1 MNKKHVLEGFR
12 VLDFTQVIAGPT
24 TTRLMA
30 EMGAEIIKV
39 ELSPTGDITR
49 SLPVDKA
56 GYGVTSC
63 FLQQNRGKKS
73 LCLNPKTGKGK
84 GIIEALISKCD
95 VLVENYAAG
104 VIGRMGFPYERVREL
119 NPAIIMCSISGFGQA
134 GPLSNKPGYDFI
146 AASFAGVLDNIGYPD
161 GSPVFPQLAIGDAN
175 AGVHALAAINAAL
188 LHRMQTGEGQ
198 YIDISLIDSYFHTH
212 DVAVQLHSATGGAF
226 VPKRSGHH
234 HFVLHPLGIFKG
246 RGDDEYYSIIILP
259 TRWREFCEFLG
270 CPEYADDPRFNTN
283 DARMA
288 NHQAVVDLI
297 EDWLRAQPSREV
309 ILEKFEQARFAIGP
323 VLSVPEVM
331 QHPHFVERRI
341 VRTVKDRSFGEID
354 IPGMPLR
361 FSGFP
366 EELSLDAPYLGE
378 HNHEVL
384 EDVLAMSSSE
394 VDALVEEG
402 VLHAVLPEP
411 GNARTA

>member
-1 MNKKHVLEGFR
+1 MSKKHVMEGFR

-30 EMGAEIIKV
+30 EMGAEIIKI
-39 ELSPTGDITR
+39 ELGPVGDITR
-49 SLPVDKA
+49 ALPVDKA
-56 GYGVTSC
+56 GYGVSSC

-73 LCLNPKTGKGK
+73 LCINPKTDKGRE
-84 GIIEALISKCD
+84 IIEQLISRCD

-104 VIGRMGFPYERVREL
+104 VIARMGFPYQRVKEL
-119 NPAIIMCSISGFGQA
+119 NPGIIMCSISGFGQT

-161 GSPVFPQLAIGDAN
+161 GYPIPPQLAIGDAT

-188 LHRMQTGEGQ
+188 LHRERTGEGQ
-198 YIDISLIDSYFHTH
+198 YLDISLIDSYFHTH
-212 DVAVQLHSATGGAF
+212 DVAVQLHSATGGEF
-226 VPKRSGHH
+226 MPKRSGHH
-234 HFVLHPLGIFKG
+234 HFVLSPLGIYKG
-246 RGDDEYYSIIILP
+246 KGDNEYYSIIVLP
-259 TRWREFCEFLG
+259 NRWPEFAAFLG
-270 CPEYADDPRFNTN
+270 HPEYAEDPRFSTN
-283 DARMA
+283 DARME

-297 EDWLRAQPSREV
+297 EDWLCAQPSREV
-309 ILEKFEQARFAIGP
+309 ILEKFENARFAIGP

-331 QHPHFVERRI
+331 KHPHFVERRI
-341 VRTVKDRSFGEID
+341 VRTVKDRSFGEIE

-366 EELSLDAPYLGE
+366 EELTLDAPYLGE

-384 EDVLAMSSSE
+384 ESVLSMTPGE
-394 VDALVEEG
+394 VDALLGEG
-402 VLHAVLPEP
+402 VLHAVLPDE
-411 GNARTA
+411 AQTA